1 MIGQTH
7 IVALSGGLCL
17 FKTPEPKNAAGI
29 SARIDQPETA
39 TVARKAL
46 ERISRR
52 HNSYSLCWPRIPR
65 ISRKRSLRFGCH
77 RFEIQIFRVSPGY

>member
-52 HNSYSLCWPRIPR
+52 HNSYRCRIHLFDR
-65 ISRKRSLRFGCH
+65 TELLNRHVFGQQATCCL
-77 RFEIQIFRVSPGY
+77 SG